1 MYIYD
6 LGARQTESLSMSH
19 MNDMITMLMFT
30 IEHTSSLVNIGL
42 SVVVLDH
49 VSLKNYEGS

>member
-6 LGARQTESLSMSH
+6 LGTRQTESLSMSQ